1 MSRFKPRCRRAF
13 TLIELL
19 VVIAIIA
26 ILIGLLL
33 PAVQKIREAAARMS
47 CSNNLHQIGLAF
59 HNYHSSY
66 GYFPAYGFDFPSN
79 PNPANPYGPQTMG
92 HSTLGLLLPYIEQ
105 DNAYKLAKTDF
116 SVIDPA
122 NLPPPLGTCLTGQV
136 QIKVYQCPS
145 APSRISDY
153 GPYFA
158 QQGLSGILKGNPLN
172 LTVTDY
178 AVVRGVQGQFAT
190 NCLPAGSIS
199 GDTGALG
206 VKGSKPS
213 VTQISDGS
221 SNTLLVVE
229 SAGKQDVWVKG
240 KIVASGVAAL
250 TYNPS
255 NLNAAWSDYNMT
267 TKVQGFSSDGVTRYG
282 GCCVMNCTNAG
293 GEIYGFH
300 SGGVNALRGDG
311 SVSFVRD
318 SISPAILAALISA
331 RGGEVFNDQ

>member
-1 MSRFKPRCRRAF
+1 MVCFNPRTRRGF

-33 PAVQKIREAAARMS
+33 PAVQKVREAAARMS

-59 HNYHSSY
+59 HNYHSTY
-66 GYFPAYGFDFPSN
+66 GYFPAYGFDFASN
-79 PNPANPYGPQTMG
+79 PDPANPYGKQLQG
-92 HSTLGLLLPYIEQ
+92 HSALGLLLPYIEQ
-105 DNAYKLAKTDF
+105 DNAYKLANINF
-116 SVIDPA
+116 SVVDPA
-122 NLPPPLGTCLTGQV
+122 NLPPPLGTSLAGQTQV
-136 QIKVYQCPS
+136 KVYTCPS
-145 APSRISDY
+145 APTRVSDY

-158 QQGLSGILKGNPLN
+158 QQGLGGILKGNPLN

-178 AVVRGVQGQFAT
+178 SVVRGIRSEFAT
-190 NCLPAGSIS
+190 NCLATGTPS
-199 GDTGALG
+199 GPTGGLG

-213 VTQISDGS
+213 VTSFGDGS

-229 SAGKQDVWVKG
+229 SAGKQDVYVKG
-240 KIVASGVAAL
+240 RVVATGLAAL

-255 NLNAAWSDYNMT
+255 NLNASWADYNT
-267 TKVQGFSSDGVTRYG
+267 STQVQGFSSDGLVRFG
-282 GCCVMNCTNAG
+282 GCCIMNCTNAG

-311 SVSFVRD
+311 SVNFLRD
-318 SISPAILAALISA
+318 SITPAILAALISA
-331 RGGEVFNDQ
+331 NGGEVIPDF